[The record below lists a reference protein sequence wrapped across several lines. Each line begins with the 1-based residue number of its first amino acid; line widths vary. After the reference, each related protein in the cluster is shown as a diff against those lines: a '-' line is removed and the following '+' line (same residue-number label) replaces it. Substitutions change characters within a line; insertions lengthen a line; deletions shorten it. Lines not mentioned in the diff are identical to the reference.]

1 MNITNDLPNV
11 TSNPYLEFQPGDVV
25 YHDNTHDYS
34 TNEPTMD
41 GTASLTFPLA
51 YYQEQGKAY
60 DEGMTD
66 RNVYDQGGI
75 VRGDTAVKKMC
86 LVFTSY
92 DRIDGYNAITQA
104 LMKHGVKGN
113 FFFTGKFIDKYPDLG
128 RQLVAAG
135 HYVGSH
141 SYGHFLY
148 CSWSDRSRTLVSKK
162 KFDKDIDKSFA
173 QLSQFGLNKQNAQF
187 FMPPFEYYNSTISA
201 WARDKGLR
209 LVNLTPGFLTC
220 YDYTYPGIKDGK
232 YRDSQSLY
240 DSLMQYERLHTL
252 NGAIIMMHLG
262 TVPQRVDKFYDRLDD
277 IIAVL
282 QAKGYRMVTIDDLTG
297 L

>member
-1 MNITNDLPNV
+1 M
-11 TSNPYLEFQPGDVV
+11 
-25 YHDNTHDYS
+25 
-34 TNEPTMD
+34 
-41 GTASLTFPLA
+41 
-51 YYQEQGKAY
+51 
-60 DEGMTD
+60 
-66 RNVYDQGGI
+66 
-75 VRGDTAVKKMC
+75 
-86 LVFTSY
+86 
-92 DRIDGYNAITQA
+92 
-104 LMKHGVKGN
+104 
-113 FFFTGKFIDKYPDLG
+113 
-128 RQLVAAG
+128 
-135 HYVGSH
+135 
-141 SYGHFLY
+141 
-148 CSWSDRSRTLVSKK
+148 SKK

-173 QLSQFGLNKQNAQF
+173 QLSRFGLNKQNAQF

-209 LVNLTPGFLTC
+209 LVNLTPGILTC

-252 NGAIIMMHLG
+252 NGAIVMMHLG